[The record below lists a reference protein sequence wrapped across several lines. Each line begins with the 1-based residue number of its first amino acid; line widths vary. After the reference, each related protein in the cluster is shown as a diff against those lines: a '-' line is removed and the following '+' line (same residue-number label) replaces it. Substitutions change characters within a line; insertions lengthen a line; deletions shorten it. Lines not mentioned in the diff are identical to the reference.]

1 MLQKHS
7 ASGCPNK
14 QGKNYRLPT
23 EAEWEYAAR
32 GGTETPYF
40 FTGNPKDFSDQGF
53 WRKFFDAKTDSI
65 SSFVD
70 LREEQQKQ
78 NSRAGR
84 SESEPVRFR
93 RICWVNVMEYC
104 ADKYDP
110 KAYSKGG
117 DNVTNPL
124 ITEGEEWVVR
134 GGNYTSDA
142 ADVRSAAAI
151 IQSMM
156 PRLKTDPQQPKSIW
170 WYSDIRGIGFR
181 VVCEPDPAIGA
192 K

>member
-1 MLQKHS
+1 MQPVEERKLLIS
-7 ASGCPNK
+7 SP
-14 QGKNYRLPT
+14 
-23 EAEWEYAAR
+23 
-32 GGTETPYF
+32 GTR
-40 FTGNPKDFSDQGF
+40 KIFSDQGF
-53 WRKFFDAKTDSI
+53 WRKFFDAKNRQHQFI
-65 SSFVD
+65 RD

-84 SESEPVRFR
+84 SESEPFGLKNMLG
-93 RICWVNVMEYC
+93 NVMEYC

-142 ADVRSAAAI
+142 A
-151 IQSMM
+151 
-156 PRLKTDPQQPKSIW
+156 
-170 WYSDIRGIGFR
+170 
-181 VVCEPDPAIGA
+181 
-192 K
+192 